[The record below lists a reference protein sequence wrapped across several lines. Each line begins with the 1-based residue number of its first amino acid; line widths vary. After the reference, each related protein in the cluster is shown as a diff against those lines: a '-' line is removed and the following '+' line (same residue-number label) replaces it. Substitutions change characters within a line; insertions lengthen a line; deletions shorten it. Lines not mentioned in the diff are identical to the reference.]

1 MERFGRRR
9 GWAITFAAAVILAAL
24 PANAGWRV
32 FASQAGRF
40 EVEFPEHPKLRER
53 ERGTPL
59 GAVRETKHIVD
70 LADET
75 HVAIEV
81 HDMPWLA
88 TRLVPSRSI
97 LDQVRSGILED
108 SSAVELQSQ
117 ESVHQGEPAIDFT
130 FRLPNLRVERALAIL
145 VDSRLYVLTGR
156 AADAPPDDHPTI
168 LRFFDSFRFWR
179 EGETPDGEAPGAGAP
194 PGGAPGGVGI
204 RHPKPHAGK
213 QTGRPPRPPP

>member
-1 MERFGRRR
+1 MATQTRDERVRPGLGRPAWIAVVALLTLA
-9 GWAITFAAAVILAAL
+9 GPVAAE
-24 PANAGWRV
+24 WRV
-32 FASQAGRF
+32 FASQTGRF
-40 EVEFPEHPKLRER
+40 QVEFPEQPRLRER

-108 SSAVELQSQ
+108 TKAVQLESQ
-117 ESVHQGEPAIDFT
+117 ETRHQGEPAIDFT
-130 FRLPNLRVERALAIL
+130 FRLPNLRIERALAIL
-145 VDSRLYVLTGR
+145 VDSRLYILTGR
-156 AADAPPDDHPTI
+156 TPSRPPREDAV
-168 LRFFDSFRFWR
+168 LQRFFGSFEFWR
-179 EGETPDGEAPGAGAP
+179 EGDAPSP
-194 PGGAPGGVGI
+194 
-204 RHPKPHAGK
+204 
-213 QTGRPPRPPP
+213 TD